1 MALLY
6 SRPRFGVASDRGTAP
21 GIFVAREGDSAPG
34 ESAERDSTM
43 AETETPTQAG
53 DEEALAPDKRVI
65 KGIGSLVTLDYK
77 TGDVHKTY
85 NPKFAVRA
93 LYWLAFQA
101 PFPYSTDRD
110 ALEASRERRVIVG
123 LLTKYWF
130 GLDIVAPVRGIVEDE
145 KGQAAF
151 VTELVRGHEPENK
164 YRARRFLKILTAN
177 FIESGLPT
185 WQVSPHNPR
194 SVGNLMEVEDG
205 SYRIIDL
212 ESNLVAALT
221 PMSAV
226 TSAIRQKNFPN
237 FDDID
242 TAQLEGYLSK
252 NGRRIREKLGG
263 EDYLKLMDS
272 AVAYSEYVKRW
283 HSREPRLLGRVLR
296 VAFGPIYTISGML
309 RRFKR
314 AMSGGQ
320 LRAEVFIRRGILQ
333 WVNHGKMTQ
342 DEAESLRRAM
352 REPEVAQ
359 ALNYIGV
366 NMALNVIIFIPF
378 VTSVIRFSW
387 TVFLRLK
394 AEIKGLITHRAPH
407 TERDLHTLKVA
418 LVGLLPKLGAGAYL
432 LSGPLSRNRGLFA
445 VGIDRLLKKAP
456 LGIYRRLKLERIGER
471 IMTSARRA
479 TANA

>member
-1 MALLY
+1 
-6 SRPRFGVASDRGTAP
+6 
-21 GIFVAREGDSAPG
+21 
-34 ESAERDSTM
+34 M
-43 AETETPTQAG
+43 AEAETPTRAPEDESAG
-53 DEEALAPDKRVI
+53 PEKRYI
-65 KGIGSLVTLDYK
+65 KGVGSHVTLDYR
-77 TGDVHKTY
+77 TGAVHKMY
-85 NPKFAVRA
+85 KPRFAVKA

-130 GLDIVAPVRGIVEDE
+130 GVDIVAPVRGIEEDE
-145 KGQAAF
+145 QGNTAF
-151 VTELVRGHEPENK
+151 VTELVHGHEPENK
-164 YRARRFLKILTAN
+164 YRARRFLKILTQH
-177 FIESGLPT
+177 FIEAGLPT

-194 SVGNLMEVEDG
+194 SVGNLMEIEDG

-242 TAQLEGYLSK
+242 TATLEAYLSK

-272 AVAYSEYVKRW
+272 AVAYAEYVKRW
-283 HSREPRLLGRVLR
+283 HSREPRILGKVLR
-296 VAFGPIYTISGML
+296 VAFGPVYAVSAML

-314 AMSGGQ
+314 ALSGGQ
-320 LRAEVFIRRGILQ
+320 LRAEIFIRRGIVQ
-333 WVNHGKMTQ
+333 WVNEGKLTQ
-342 DEAESLRRAM
+342 DEANRLRRAL

-366 NMALNVIIFIPF
+366 NMALNIVVFIPF
-378 VTSVIRFSW
+378 LTSFIRFFW
-387 TVFLRLK
+387 TLFLRLK
-394 AEIKGLITHRAPH
+394 AEIKGLITRRAPH

-418 LVGLLPKLGAGAYL
+418 FFGLVPKLGAGAYL
-432 LSGPLSRNRGLFA
+432 FSGPLTRNRGIFA
-445 VGIDRLLKKAP
+445 VGIDRLLRKAP
-456 LGIYRRLKLERIGER
+456 FGLYRRFRLERIGNR
-471 IMTSARRA
+471 VMQSSRA
-479 TANA
+479 ALAAY

>member
-1 MALLY
+1 
-6 SRPRFGVASDRGTAP
+6 
-21 GIFVAREGDSAPG
+21 
-34 ESAERDSTM
+34 M
-43 AETETPTQAG
+43 AEAGTPTRAP
-53 DEEALAPDKRVI
+53 DEDQAPDKRYI
-65 KGIGSLVTLDYK
+65 KGVGSYVTLDFR
-77 TGDVHKTY
+77 TGAVHKMY
-85 NPKFAVRA
+85 QPRLAVRL

-130 GLDIVAPVRGIVEDE
+130 GIDIVAPVLGIEEDE
-145 KGQAAF
+145 QGNAAF
-151 VTELVRGHEPENK
+151 VTELVRGHEPDNK
-164 YRARRFLKILTAN
+164 YRARRFLKILTAH

-194 SVGNLMEVEDG
+194 SVGNLMEVDDG

-242 TAQLEGYLSK
+242 TSTLEAYLAK
-252 NGRRIREKLGG
+252 NGRRIRDKLGG

-272 AVAYSEYVKRW
+272 AIAYSEYVKRW
-283 HSREPRLLGRVLR
+283 HSREPRIVGKVLGVM
-296 VAFGPIYTISGML
+296 FGPVYAVSAFV

-314 AMSGGQ
+314 ALSSGQ
-320 LRAEVFIRRGILQ
+320 LRAEIFIRRGIVK
-333 WVNHGKMTQ
+333 WVNEGKMTQ
-342 DEAESLRRAM
+342 EEAAKLRRAL

-378 VTSVIRFSW
+378 VTSFIRFVW
-387 TVFLRLK
+387 TLILRLK
-394 AEIKGLITHRAPH
+394 GEIKGLITHRAPH
-407 TERDLHTLKVA
+407 TERDLHTMKVA
-418 LVGLLPKLGAGAYL
+418 VFGLLPKLGAGAYFF
-432 LSGPLSRNRGLFA
+432 SGPLTRNRGLFA
-445 VGIDRLLKKAP
+445 VGIDRLLRKAP
-456 LGIYRRLKLERIGER
+456 LGLYRRLKLERIGNR
-471 IMTSARRA
+471 VMQSGRA
-479 TANA
+479 ALGAS